1 MRVICVL
8 VSDSDSVSDS
18 NLPRPMIH
26 LNCLLVHN
34 ERML

>member
-1 MRVICVL
+1 MRIICVL

-18 NLPRPMIH
+18 NLHRPMIH

-34 ERML
+34 DRML